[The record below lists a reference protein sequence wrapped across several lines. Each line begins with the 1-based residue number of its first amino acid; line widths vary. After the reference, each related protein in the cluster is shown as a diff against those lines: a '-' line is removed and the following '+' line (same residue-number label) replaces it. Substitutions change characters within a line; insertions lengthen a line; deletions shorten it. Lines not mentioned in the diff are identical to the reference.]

1 LAFTLSLDDLVI
13 SSFVSGP
20 GATTLPMLIFAKVR
34 LGVTP
39 DINAI
44 TTIII
49 VLVIVSVATA
59 SVISSRRRPAAA

>member
-1 LAFTLSLDDLVI
+1 
-13 SSFVSGP
+13 
-20 GATTLPMLIFAKVR
+20 MLIFSKVR

-49 VLVIVSVATA
+49 VMVGVAVTLA
-59 SVISSRRRPAAA
+59 ALLSRRRRVSAA

>member
-1 LAFTLSLDDLVI
+1 MF
-13 SSFVSGP
+13 
-20 GATTLPMLIFAKVR
+20 IFAKVR

-49 VLVIVSVATA
+49 VLVAVAVATA
-59 SVISSRRRPAAA
+59 SFVTSRRRTA

>member
-1 LAFTLSLDDLVI
+1 MIGWPA
-13 SSFVSGP
+13 P
-20 GATTLPMLIFAKVR
+20 RGATTLPMLIFAKVR

-49 VLVIVSVATA
+49 VLVAVAVATA
-59 SVISSRRRPAAA
+59 AFVSSRHAADRLRGVR

>member
-1 LAFTLSLDDLVI
+1 
-13 SSFVSGP
+13 
-20 GATTLPMLIFAKVR
+20 MYIFAKVR

-49 VLVIVSVATA
+49 ALVALSVGIA
-59 SVISSRRRPAAA
+59 SFVTSRRRPDAAR

>member
-1 LAFTLSLDDLVI
+1 
-13 SSFVSGP
+13 
-20 GATTLPMLIFAKVR
+20 LPMLIFAKVR

-49 VLVIVSVATA
+49 ALVVIAVATA
-59 SVISSRRRPAAA
+59 SVITSRRRPSVA